1 MSHMLLHTLLAE
13 MAVMIWLCITARLL
27 LCVQGCL
34 WHILNMRRI
43 SCKVLG
49 AAAVLQS
56 LSYECYVTPT
66 LLQQPPSLLTAHCAA
81 VPLPAELADACSLFH
96 YVRPHTDPLVHCIW
110 LCKHPELFAKLEV
123 AFSGRLALL
132 HCV

>member
-1 MSHMLLHTLLAE
+1 MHTLLAE

-56 LSYECYVTPT
+56 LLYDFYVTPT
-66 LLQQPPSLLTAHCAA
+66 LLQQPPSLLTAHGAA
-81 VPLPAELADACSLFH
+81 VPLCRQSLLMHAAYFIMFILTQIPWCTVYGFASTQNCLPNLKSLFQAGSPCFTA
-96 YVRPHTDPLVHCIW
+96 YDL
-110 LCKHPELFAKLEV
+110 
-123 AFSGRLALL
+123 
-132 HCV
+132 